1 MCDRKA
7 AGFKGRCPWQPR
19 SLRRDACAQQAEGMV
34 CRERCWQRP
43 GGEPIFPTMSAD
55 FNKPSDSPPT
65 ANAVSRGVWARVR
78 DAALLD
84 GSVYDEVARDRRAT
98 RQAAC
103 VVILASLAVASIDYP
118 LGWIEMAQAA
128 AAAVLQWLVWAAM
141 AHIVGG
147 RILGG
152 NADWGA
158 LIRVLGFA
166 RGPGVFAVLAPLVG
180 GIHLAAQAWV
190 LVAGTAALRAAMGF
204 GTGRALVTSLVGM
217 VPYWSVQLFYL
228 H

>member
-1 MCDRKA
+1 LPTRSVDSNKA
-7 AGFKGRCPWQPR
+7 SGA
-19 SLRRDACAQQAEGMV
+19 
-34 CRERCWQRP
+34 P
-43 GGEPIFPTMSAD
+43 GHGD
-55 FNKPSDSPPT
+55 
-65 ANAVSRGVWARVR
+65 AVSRGVWARVR

-84 GSVYDEVARDRRAT
+84 RSVYDEMARDRRAT
-98 RQAAC
+98 PQAAS
-103 VVILASLAVASIDYP
+103 VVILASLAVASSDYP
-118 LGWIEMAQAA
+118 LGWIEMAKAA
-128 AAAVLQWLVWAAM
+128 AAGILQWWVWAAM

-166 RGPGVFAVLAPLVG
+166 RGPGIFAVLAPLVG

-190 LVAGTAALRAAMGF
+190 LVAGTAALRATMGF
-204 GTGRALVTSLVGM
+204 GTGRALVTALVGM
-217 VPYWSVQLFYL
+217 APYWSVQLFYL

>member
-1 MCDRKA
+1 MVAREQCW
-7 AGFKGRCPWQPR
+7 RC
-19 SLRRDACAQQAEGMV
+19 LEA
-34 CRERCWQRP
+34 
-43 GGEPIFPTMSAD
+43 EPIFPTMSAD
-55 FNKPSDSPPT
+55 SNKPSETPRR
-65 ANAVSRGVWARVR
+65 ANPVSRGAWARIR

-84 GSVYDEVARDRRAT
+84 RSVYEEVARDRRAT
-98 RQAAC
+98 RQAAG
-103 VVILASLAVASIDYP
+103 VVMLASLAVASSDYP
-118 LGWIEMAQAA
+118 LGWIEMAKAA
-128 AAAVLQWLVWAAM
+128 AAGILHWWVWAAI
-141 AHIVGG
+141 AHAVGG

-166 RGPGVFAVLAPLVG
+166 RGPGIFAVLAPLVG

-204 GTGRALVTSLVGM
+204 GTGRALVTALVGM

>member
-1 MCDRKA
+1 
-7 AGFKGRCPWQPR
+7 
-19 SLRRDACAQQAEGMV
+19 MV
-34 CRERCWQRP
+34 VREQRWQRP
-43 GGEPIFPTMSAD
+43 GAEPIFPTMSVD
-55 FNKPSDSPPT
+55 SNKTSDSPRR
-65 ANAVSRGVWARVR
+65 ANPVSRGAWARVR

-84 GSVYDEVARDRRAT
+84 RSVYDEVARDRRAT
-98 RQAAC
+98 TQAAC
-103 VVILASLAVASIDYP
+103 VVILASLAVASSDYP
-118 LGWIEMAQAA
+118 LGWIEMAKAA
-128 AAAVLQWLVWAAM
+128 AAGILQWWVWAAI
-141 AHIVGG
+141 AHVVGG

-166 RGPGVFAVLAPLVG
+166 RGPGIFAVLAPLVG

-190 LVAGTAALRAAMGF
+190 LVAGTAALRATMGF
-204 GTGRALVTSLVGM
+204 GTGRALVTALAGM